1 MKTKPE
7 NKAKGW
13 KEELFFDNFF
23 ISLQTIETIPSV
35 FALEFCFRL
44 IEVIYRIMF
53 FTLQDLQSNIES
65 W

>member
-7 NKAKGW
+7 NQAKGW

-53 FTLQDLQSNIES
+53 FTLQDLQSNIDS